1 MQQNWLGMRPEDLA
15 EQERAMLERD
25 LQLSAVHRA
34 ELNFG
39 DQLANL
45 PYLGGVV
52 VLDDVR
58 SYAEKMGPF
67 QAPKRTNPWIYGVP
81 LLVVVA
87 LMLIVMAVSNRT
99 AQNPPSKVSDAPAQV
114 DPLTLVGEPEGVLL
128 EASARGLSG
137 SERRIDS
144 GHSVFLSDRI
154 AFTVQAKGSGH
165 VLLGDVTAGT
175 RLFPGSGRTVFIESG
190 ELALPFSYQ
199 FPADLKSVT
208 LRVLF
213 CSKPVSGEGFPQQ
226 VPADCKSQGFDLNR
240 YD

>member
-1 MQQNWLGMRPEDLA
+1 MQQNWLGMRPEDLSD
-15 EQERAMLERD
+15 QERTLLERD

-58 SYAEKMGPF
+58 NYAERMGPF
-67 QAPKRTNPWIYGVP
+67 EAPKRANTWIYGLP
-81 LLVVVA
+81 ILVVVA

-99 AQNPPSKVSDAPAQV
+99 AQSPPSVSRDSSAQI
-114 DPLTLVGEPEGVLL
+114 DQMALVGQPEGVLL

-137 SERRIDS
+137 VERRIDS
-144 GHSVFLSDRI
+144 GHSVFASDRI
-154 AFTVQAKGSGH
+154 AFAVQAKGTGH
-165 VLLGDVTAGT
+165 VVLGDVRTGE
-175 RLFPGSGRTVFIESG
+175 RLFPDADRTMFVESG
-190 ELALPFSYQ
+190 EQSLPYVYQ
-199 FPADLKSVT
+199 LPATEKSVE

-213 CSKPVSGEGFPQQ
+213 CSKPVPGDRFPQQ
-226 VPADCKSQGFDLNR
+226 VPEDCRSRSFQLNR
-240 YD
+240 FD